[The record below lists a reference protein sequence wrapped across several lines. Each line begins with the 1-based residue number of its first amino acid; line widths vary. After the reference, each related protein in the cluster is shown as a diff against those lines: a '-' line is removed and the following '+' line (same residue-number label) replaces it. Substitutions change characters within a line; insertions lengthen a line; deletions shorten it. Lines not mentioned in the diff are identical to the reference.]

1 MPNFKDHSM
10 QTIKD
15 LLEVIYF
22 LSELVVAYFV
32 ILALGNINKAKKHAT
47 VSVQPMKLNQFI
59 KRD

>member
-1 MPNFKDHSM
+1 M

-15 LLEVIYF
+15 LLEVIYL
-22 LSELVVAYFV
+22 LSELVVAYFA
-32 ILALGNINKAKKHAT
+32 IIALGHINKAKKQAT